1 VAVGADEY
9 ALLGL
14 VAEGGDRPA
23 DCHGH
28 RESLLLWVNVM
39 ERQVDNAPV
48 VSANGTATSGLFDK
62 YSLEFLLASC
72 DRLTDASLTAPL
84 KTALL
89 PGAVLRE
96 LGQAMALA
104 AALLDRP
111 FSSGVG
117 RTTSISDQRDWGRE
131 IPVDS
136 PAAWHN
142 ANPSRI
148 RRTKGLQIVR
158 KVPPP
163 GLEPGLRD

>member
-1 VAVGADEY
+1 
-9 ALLGL
+9 
-14 VAEGGDRPA
+14 
-23 DCHGH
+23 
-28 RESLLLWVNVM
+28 M

-104 AALLDRP
+104 PELLDRP
-111 FSSGVG
+111 FSSGIG
-117 RTTSISDQRDWGRE
+117 RTTSIPDQRDWGRE
-131 IPVDS
+131 ILVDS
-136 PAAWHN
+136 PVAWHST
-142 ANPSRI
+142 NPSR
-148 RRTKGLQIVR
+148 RSEQKAC
-158 KVPPP
+158 KA
-163 GLEPGLRD
+163 